1 MAGLMSGY
9 GLCQEKM
16 VYIHIREA
24 PLLRSALLFRA
35 GPQLGRLSRFFLL
48 FKLCY
53 FKMIFGSMAGRGF
66 IELFPNTRQSVNKIL
81 AGTLPGRGKRPW
93 DQRKPAGIILEYFF
107 FSCYLC

>member
-35 GPQLGRLSRFFLL
+35 GPQLGRLSRFFIIYLL
-48 FKLCY
+48 
-53 FKMIFGSMAGRGF
+53 IF
-66 IELFPNTRQSVNKIL
+66 LVL
-81 AGTLPGRGKRPW
+81 
-93 DQRKPAGIILEYFF
+93 ILEKV
-107 FSCYLC
+107 SWTGCPADGGIWRLYLPALLEGGLF